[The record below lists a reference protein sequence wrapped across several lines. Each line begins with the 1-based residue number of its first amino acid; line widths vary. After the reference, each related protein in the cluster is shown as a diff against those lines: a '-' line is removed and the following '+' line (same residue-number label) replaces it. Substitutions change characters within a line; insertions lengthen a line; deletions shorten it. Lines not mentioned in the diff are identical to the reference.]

1 MKILLLSQVFYPDNV
16 SVSQHLTDLSIFLT
30 KKGNTVS
37 VFTSKYPYESKD
49 KIYTKFE
56 NYKGIKILRVN
67 QTRFGKSKNIF
78 RLIDFLTFY
87 ISIFFKLISIRSKE
101 YDVIIGTS
109 VPPMLAVIGVF
120 VSKIKKNKFYYW
132 VMDLQPELSISSGLI
147 KKKSLI
153 AKLLIL
159 LGNYSIRNSEKL
171 FSLDK
176 YMSQY
181 LISRGANLQ
190 NIFTNPPWPVLTKI
204 YSGQRRDNPFRIKN
218 NFEDKIVVMYSG
230 NHAFVHPLETLLES
244 AKILRDNKN
253 FLFVFIGEGVR
264 KKDVTNFKNNHHLD
278 NIVQLP
284 FQPREKIHLSLGS
297 SDLQVVIMG
306 ENQVGYTHPNKV
318 YGGLFIGKPI
328 LYIGPKNSHV
338 SDILNELMGN
348 ISVNHGEESKLAKQL
363 LNFSLLKKDTIDR
376 ICNRNKQYAYIN
388 FHPEKLMSDMYNQ
401 ISVNE

>member
-1 MKILLLSQVFYPDNV
+1 
-16 SVSQHLTDLSIFLT
+16 
-30 KKGNTVS
+30 
-37 VFTSKYPYESKD
+37 
-49 KIYTKFE
+49 
-56 NYKGIKILRVN
+56 
-67 QTRFGKSKNIF
+67 
-78 RLIDFLTFY
+78 
-87 ISIFFKLISIRSKE
+87 
-101 YDVIIGTS
+101 
-109 VPPMLAVIGVF
+109 MLAVIGVF

-147 KKKSLI
+147 KKKSLV

-159 LGNYSIRNSEKL
+159 LGNYSIRNSNKL

-176 YMSQY
+176 YMSKY